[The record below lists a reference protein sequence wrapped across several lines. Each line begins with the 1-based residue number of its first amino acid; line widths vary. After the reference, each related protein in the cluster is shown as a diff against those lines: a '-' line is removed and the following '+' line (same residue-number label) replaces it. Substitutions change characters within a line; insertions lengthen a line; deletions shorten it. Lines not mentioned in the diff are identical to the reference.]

1 MSMMT
6 QVFLCAMALGL
17 LAAGVLVWAIW
28 PTTERIRVAAARAVT
43 RQRRGRSV
51 VRVDPVAP
59 EPVGPTEEERTE
71 DEERAAEPEF
81 EEPTW
86 SNDPGWWGRPAA
98 AEPQRWTADPEE
110 PTPLFSFPGRHRYPE
125 DLNQESFT
133 DTWNRADLIAKIRR
147 HDAQQAGVEAA

>member
-28 PTTERIRVAAARAVT
+28 PTTERIRVAAVRAVI

-51 VRVDPVAP
+51 VRVDPVAT

-71 DEERAAEPEF
+71 GEEQPAEPEF

-86 SNDPGWWGRPAA
+86 PNDPGWWGRPAA
-98 AEPQRWTADPEE
+98 VEPQRWTADPEE

-125 DLNQESFT
+125 ALVQESFT
-133 DTWNRADLIAKIRR
+133 DSWNRAELLDRIRQIE
-147 HDAQQAGVEAA
+147 AQQAGVEAA

>member
-17 LAAGVLVWAIW
+17 LAAGVLVWAVW
-28 PTTERIRVAAARAVT
+28 PTTERIRVAAVRAVT

-51 VRVDPVAP
+51 VRVDPVATDP
-59 EPVGPTEEERTE
+59 AGPTEEERTE
-71 DEERAAEPEF
+71 DGEQPAEPEF

-98 AEPQRWTADPEE
+98 VEPQRWTADPEE
-110 PTPLFSFPGRHRYPE
+110 PTPLFSAPGKHRYPD
-125 DLNQESFT
+125 DLVQESFT
-133 DTWNRADLIAKIRR
+133 DSWNRAELLDRIRR
-147 HDAQQAGVEAA
+147 VEAQRAGVEAA